1 MTLPCVYAS
10 SGILPGRDGPS
21 GVVVSIVVCVQ
32 VLLNTDALR
41 RLKSA
46 ATKMRFNTIY

>member
-21 GVVVSIVVCVQ
+21 GVVVSIVAA
-32 VLLNTDALR
+32 NFSLR
-41 RLKSA
+41 AGPVECR
-46 ATKMRFNTIY
+46 RFTPR